1 MEKRNTIRVPFHVRS
16 VIKHADKIIEGE
28 VVNLSTGG
36 MLFSTKDAIKAGE
49 TITISI
55 FLYGSSSHLALN
67 IIGTVVRHSKD
78 SIAIKFTELD
88 LDSFIHLRNIVSLNT
103 QDDDK
108 IVKDFKKYKIDD
120 SAAD

>member
-36 MLFSTKDAIKAGE
+36 MLFSTKDAIAAGE
-49 TITISI
+49 TVQISI
-55 FLYGSSSHLALN
+55 FLYGSSSHLTLN
-67 IIGTVVRHSKD
+67 ITGTVVRQTKE

-88 LDSFIHLRNIVSLNT
+88 LDSFIHLKNIVSHNAT
-103 QDDDK
+103 DDEK
-108 IVKDFKKYKIDD
+108 AAKDFKKYKSDE

>member
-36 MLFSTKDAIKAGE
+36 MLFSTQDAIDAGE
-49 TITISI
+49 TVNISI

-67 IIGTVVRHSKD
+67 IIGTVVRHSND

-88 LDSFIHLRNIVSLNT
+88 LDSFIHLRNIVSHNT

-108 IVKDFKKYKIDD
+108 IAKDFKKYKSDD
-120 SAAD
+120 SAVD